1 MTGVTGSDASKRL
14 RALSVVAWLRLARV
28 YQRVDRRSARRL
40 RRWGLSVA
48 QFDALAQIGVAE
60 GLTQQELADAL
71 LVTKGN
77 VCQLIARMEQLDL
90 LIREQD
96 GRANR
101 LRLSEK
107 GWRLFADVVPAQEAL
122 IARQFAALSPE
133 EQRHLVRVLGKLDRA
148 LRSEPHGTEP

>member
-1 MTGVTGSDASKRL
+1 
-14 RALSVVAWLRLARV
+14 VVAWLRLARV
-28 YQRVDRRSARRL
+28 YQRVDRRSARHL

-48 QFDALAQIGVAE
+48 QFDALVQIGVAE

-101 LRLSEK
+101 LRLSPK
-107 GWRLFADVVPAQEAL
+107 GRKLFADVVPAQEAL
-122 IARQFAALSPE
+122 IGRQIDALSPE
-133 EQRHLVRVLGKLDRA
+133 EQRLLVRLLGKLDRA
-148 LRSEPHGTEP
+148 ICSDQHGAES